1 MKQLPINVLLKL
13 LRSVASRYLSIV
25 LYCDDGFVDT
35 TDYELID
42 ILKKIG
48 IKPTDSIDLS
58 NLDQYL

>member
-1 MKQLPINVLLKL
+1 MLQLPIDVLLKL
-13 LRSVASRYLSIV
+13 LRSVAGRYLSIV